1 VAFHGPE
8 AWKPLFGA
16 ARKVCQDCHSAETG
30 IRSPLLQQHVATA
43 RYLEHHGTNQFG
55 YTVAAVSKVA
65 SAMPPPDAESAQSG
79 LSARLAVREIGR
91 DQVTSPLVVRVSTSF
106 GEFEMSNIPTT
117 GTAACSAGDCEAK
130 LTLDFRQAETGVA
143 LRDQHLHSRILSTP
157 ESQKAMVVVRCVEAQ
172 MPQTSPSACSARIHW
187 RGKEAGSKVT
197 AQIQRVDGGF
207 AISSLAA
214 EGSLR
219 AFGLEPPR
227 FLAVSVA
234 DSFHIA
240 SAGGSYLFIARAD

>member
-1 VAFHGPE
+1 
-8 AWKPLFGA
+8 
-16 ARKVCQDCHSAETG
+16 
-30 IRSPLLQQHVATA
+30 LQQHVATA